1 MAHSLY
7 MDVHIPLAVTEGL
20 RRRGLDVLTSQ
31 VDGTDRAADDDLLV
45 RATEL
50 GRLLITQDEDFL
62 RIAAQKQ
69 ARAENFTGIIFATQI
84 GISIGLL
91 VEETELLASCATIEE
106 LANRVTHLPLK

>member
-1 MAHSLY
+1 

-20 RRRGLDVLTSQ
+20 RRRGIDVLTSQ
-31 VDGTDRAADDDLLV
+31 LDGTTQATDEAILT

-50 GRLLITQDEDFL
+50 GRLLLSQDEDFL

-69 ARAENFTGIIFATQI
+69 SRSESFSGIIFAPQI

-91 VEETELLASCATIEE
+91 VEEVELLACCATLEE
-106 LANRVTHLPLK
+106 LANEVTHLPLK